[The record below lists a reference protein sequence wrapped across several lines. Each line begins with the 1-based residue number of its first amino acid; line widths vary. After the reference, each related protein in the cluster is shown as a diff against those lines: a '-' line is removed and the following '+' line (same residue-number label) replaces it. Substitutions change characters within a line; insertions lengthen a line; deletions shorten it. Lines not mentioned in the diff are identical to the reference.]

1 MPSDNAIVAIF
12 NIPDMTSAQYDQATK
27 DLEAAGAGHPE
38 GRKYHIAAA
47 KDGGWCV
54 VDVWASAESLDRF
67 GQTLMPI
74 LQKVGVTP
82 TPPEILPLHNTIQ
95 G

>member
-1 MPSDNAIVAIF
+1 MSSDNAIVAIF
-12 NIPDMTSAQYDQATK
+12 NIPGMTSEQYDQTVN

-38 GRKYHIAAA
+38 GRLYHVTAA

-54 VDVWASAESLDRF
+54 VDVWASAESFERF

-74 LQKVGVTP
+74 LQKAGVTP
-82 TPPEILPLHNTIQ
+82 TPPEILPVHNTIQ